1 MSRRPA
7 PKRIHYVRARY
18 NQNAAPQQSLELLVR
33 QAIQALGSVQA
44 TQIQMGLLGTVAIR
58 QRTLGSPV
66 MLAIGAGAPNEHMS
80 TMGLD
85 VVAVQDADHL
95 EAPPP
100 RRAFKHAEAFVLLE
114 ERDLLVIV
122 DGSFNIDTVAAY
134 LRELIQLVSPAGQ
147 AVSVF
152 ELKPVSNRERA
163 DVLAREGIKE
173 LHIDS
178 SLYAATQLMADAE
191 ASPTSAW
198 KNFTGTLRSFIEEE
212 QNEAEA
218 QMLAEDWGALEVTTV
233 IKAKRGSYAKEPVL
247 DSVEALGK
255 GLLEDVP
262 DDVKLTIVTRDNTRI
277 TPEELVRVKSA
288 SLRRR
293 ENSNDLDV
301 TEVWEKLAEYREQL
315 QNTGE
320 WLR

>member
-18 NQNAAPQQSLELLVR
+18 SPNTSPSQSLEYLVR
-33 QAIQALGSVQA
+33 QAIRQLGSMHA
-44 TQIQMGLLGTVAIR
+44 TQIQMGLLGTVAVR
-58 QRTLGSPV
+58 QRTLNSPI
-66 MLAIGAGAPNEHMS
+66 MLAIGAGARNEHMS

-85 VVAVQDADHL
+85 VAAFEDADQL

-100 RRAFKHAEAFVLLE
+100 RRAFKHAEAFILLE

-122 DGSFNIDTVAAY
+122 DGSFNLDTVAAY
-134 LRELIQLVSPAGQ
+134 LRELLQTAFPTGRA
-147 AVSVF
+147 ASVF

-163 DVLAREGIKE
+163 EVLAREGIKE

-178 SLYAATQLMADAE
+178 SLYAATQLMAEAE

-198 KNFTGTLRSFIEEE
+198 KNFTGSLRSFIEVE
-212 QNEAEA
+212 QSEAET
-218 QMLAEDWGALEVTTV
+218 QMLAEDWGALEVSTV
-233 IKAKRGSYAKEPVL
+233 IKASRGSYAKEPVL
-247 DSVEALGK
+247 ESVEALGM
-255 GLLEDVP
+255 GLLEDMP
-262 DDVKLTIVTRDNTRI
+262 DDVKLTIVTRDNTKI
-277 TPEELVRVKSA
+277 TPDQLVRVKSA
-288 SLRRR
+288 NLRRR

-301 TEVWEKLAEYREQL
+301 TEVWEKLTEYRDQL
-315 QNTGE
+315 QNIGE